1 MAKANIADRMLGQP
15 ESKLEDEAVR
25 IVRSYN
31 SVKYVFKD
39 NSNIVIKDGRQVRG
53 NGNG

>member
-1 MAKANIADRMLGQP
+1 MAKANIADKMLGQP

-25 IVRSYN
+25 VVRTYN

-39 NSNIVIKDGRQVRG
+39 HSHIVIKDGRQVRG
-53 NGNG
+53 SSNG